1 MEPLKSLTEHRK
13 RRRRRPWRIPISA
26 KLTLDE
32 HGKGDIGTISEDLYV
47 DLFQHAQGKDS
58 ETAVRGINYIA
69 ITPWRR
75 PSAATIDDC
84 TWTILPVKVQ
94 VDRGATPSMIRFPV
108 SSLSLQSFAAAV
120 QESRNS
126 IKPKAGFEI
135 LVLEVEPLTLD
146 TICVKIDAN
155 ALQKHDEVQKRF
167 GGGFNPQSKSV
178 HTGTGKGKAQLPT
191 NGTSGYENEKLGSTQ
206 EDHLRAAI
214 RSSLATPLIVHRD
227 DLLPLPLPAHPITHV
242 PFPPIQITFCEPCD
256 QGLISGHTKIIIDIY
271 SRNRSSTDH
280 ATISKRGNL
289 LQHMIVEEDEDT
301 SAEVFFSAA
310 ETGGVLTRR
319 PQKGEEGV
327 TIQSSTS
334 DSSSEEDGSESDDLA
349 DNMISL
355 NAPSLPLQLS
365 GFMSSKTSTTPRPFG
380 LQNEGV
386 STPGSVFSNYTA
398 TTARQGKP
406 TPGRMFE
413 LRPLMSRVPE
423 EVLHPPPSSDEDDEA
438 RIFVDIKVLVRLG
451 CFSGDWIKLV
461 CVPGLNNGEK
471 DFLPSHAFRDD
482 ISIPEPFRVLKI
494 YGLADASL
502 ESGPV
507 YSRTSTDRRSSQS
520 SVVPGSRII
529 ASAYISPILFTNLG
543 QPKDVIITPL
553 SSESHNGTK
562 FTRSKVTS
570 SSIPPIAKEVTLL
583 RVPTPL
589 STERAVQ
596 NGLLVNLKQY
606 FEHRRRILREND
618 LIGIGMN
625 VRISRILS
633 ETGPTAEPDH
643 DMEELFLNSSE
654 DVDSAKEKVEIAWF
668 MVGNI
673 QLSSTLEDKQTLG
686 VETWGETASIE
697 PMTTRMVQVGSH
709 PGKVPS
715 ILQNPWQYYLGVK
728 HCPKLTNSK
737 SKDYLAKQIPGN
749 HKHSPLR
756 SRLRELLAAAT
767 SPQAYHLNM
776 QPLVILLHSS
786 QKNIGKTF
794 LATNACADLG
804 LHAFIIDAYDI
815 LTEGGAGS
823 GDLKTEASFRAR
835 MERALTCGVQY
846 TVPLIQHAEVL
857 SADRMATALKDVV
870 HDLRALIV
878 TTTEIDKIPDSVR
891 SLFTHELNISAPDES
906 EREQILRGVIGD
918 RGVKIAHDV
927 ELSAIAVKTAALV
940 AGDLVDVV
948 ERALVARQERLE
960 GLIANEINMQKANAF
975 LTRDILVAGG
985 TAVRC
990 ITKADFDIAVE
1001 AARKNFADSIGA
1013 PKIPNV
1019 SWDDVGGLSNVK
1031 DAVIETIQLPL
1042 ERPELFAK
1050 GMKKRSGI
1058 LFYGPPGTGKT
1069 LLAKA
1074 IATEFSLNFF
1084 SVKGPELLNMYI
1096 GESEANVRRVFQRA
1110 RDARPCV
1117 VFFDE
1122 LDSVAPKR
1130 GNQGDSGGVMDRIV
1144 SQLLAELDGMS
1155 DGDGGGGGVFV
1166 IGATNR
1172 PDLLDQALLRPGR
1185 FDKMLYLG
1193 ISDTHDK
1200 QLTILEALTRK
1211 FTLHPQMS
1219 LRRVADSLPFTYTGA
1234 DLYALCSDAM
1244 LKAITRQASGIDAKI
1259 KALPGGPVTTAYYF
1273 DHYATAEDT
1282 AVMVTEDDFF
1292 AAQRELAGSVRC
1304 VASIF
1309 RRDLR

>member
-1 MEPLKSLTEHRK
+1 M
-13 RRRRRPWRIPISA
+13 
-26 KLTLDE
+26 
-32 HGKGDIGTISEDLYV
+32 DLYV
-47 DLFQHAQGKDS
+47 DLFPYAQNKDS
-58 ETAVRGINYIA
+58 ETASRETYYVA

-75 PSAATIDDC
+75 PSIATIDDC
-84 TWTILPVKVQ
+84 TWTILPVKVL
-94 VDRGATPSMIRFPV
+94 VDRGATPSSIRFPV
-108 SSLSLQSFAAAV
+108 SSLPLQSFAAAI
-120 QESRNS
+120 QKSRNT
-126 IKPKAGFEI
+126 IKPKIGFEI
-135 LVLEVEPLTLD
+135 LVVEAEPLVLD
-146 TICVKIDAN
+146 TICVKVDAD
-155 ALQKHDEVQKRF
+155 ALQRHDEVQKKF
-167 GGGFNPQSKSV
+167 GGGFHPQSKNIY
-178 HTGTGKGKAQLPT
+178 TGKGKGKWKAQMPT
-191 NGTSGYENEKLGSTQ
+191 NGPGGDEIEKLGSTQ
-206 EDHLRAAI
+206 EENLRAAI
-214 RSSLATPLIVHRD
+214 RSSLAAPLIVHRD
-227 DLLPLPLPAHPITHV
+227 DFLPLPLPAHPITHV
-242 PFPPIQITFCEPCD
+242 PFPSIQITFCEPCD
-256 QGLISGHTKIIIDIY
+256 QGLISGHTKIVIDLY
-271 SRNRSSTDH
+271 SSHRSSTDH
-280 ATISKRGNL
+280 ATISKQGNL

-301 SAEVFFSAA
+301 SADVFFSAA
-310 ETGGVLTRR
+310 ETGELLTRR
-319 PQKGEEGV
+319 PQCREEEV
-327 TIQSSTS
+327 MAQSSSS
-334 DSSSEEDGSESDDLA
+334 DSLSEDDGSESDESA

-355 NAPSLPLQLS
+355 NAPILPLQSS
-365 GFMSSKTSTTPRPFG
+365 GFMSSKTSATPRSYGF
-380 LQNEGV
+380 QNEGM
-386 STPGSVFSNYTA
+386 STPGSAFSNYTA
-398 TTARQGKP
+398 TTARQGKQAR
-406 TPGRMFE
+406 GKMFE

-461 CVPGLNNGEK
+461 CVPSSESGEK
-471 DFLPSHAFRDD
+471 VLLPLDAFGDD
-482 ISIPEPFRVLKI
+482 ISIPESFRVLKI

-502 ESGPV
+502 GSGPL
-507 YSRTSTDRRSSQS
+507 YSRTNIDRRSSQGSVNPS
-520 SVVPGSRII
+520 SRTIT
-529 ASAYISPILFTNLG
+529 SAYVSPLLFANLG
-543 QPKDVIITPL
+543 QPKDVIVTPL
-553 SSESHNGTK
+553 LSDTHNSTK

-570 SSIPPIAKEVTLL
+570 SSIPPIAKQVLLL

-596 NGLLVNLKQY
+596 NGLLVSLKQY

-625 VRISRILS
+625 VRFSRILS
-633 ETGPTAEPDH
+633 ETGSTAEPDH
-643 DMEELFLNSSE
+643 DIEELFLNSSE
-654 DVDSAKEKVEIAWF
+654 DVASTQENVEIAWF

-673 QLSSTLEDKQTLG
+673 QLSSAPEDRQTLG

-697 PMTTRMVQVGSH
+697 PMMTRMVQVGSR

-715 ILQNPWQYYLGVK
+715 TLQNPWQYYLGVK
-728 HCPKLTNSK
+728 NCSKLAPHASK
-737 SKDYLAKQIPGN
+737 AYLTRQAPNN

-767 SPQAYHLNM
+767 SSQAYNLKM
-776 QPLVILLHSS
+776 QPLIILLHST
-786 QKNIGKTF
+786 QKNTGKTF
-794 LATNACADLG
+794 LATGACADLG
-804 LHAFIIDAYDI
+804 LHTFIIDAYDI
-815 LTEGGAGS
+815 ISEGGGGS

-835 MERALTCGVQY
+835 IDRALTCGAQY

-857 SADRMATALKDVV
+857 TADRVATALKDVV
-870 HDLRALIV
+870 NDLRALIV
-878 TTTEIDKIPDSVR
+878 TTTEVDKIPDSVR
-891 SLFTHELNISAPDES
+891 SLFTHELNIFAPDES
-906 EREQILRGVIGD
+906 EREQIIRDVIDD

-927 ELSAIAVKTAALV
+927 DLSAIAVKTAALV

-960 GLIANEINMQKANAF
+960 GLIANQTNHQTATSL
-975 LTRDILVAGG
+975 LTQDVLVAGG
-985 TAVRC
+985 ITVRC
-990 ITKADFDIAVE
+990 ITKADFNIAVE

-1031 DAVIETIQLPL
+1031 DAVMETIQLPL

-1058 LFYGPPGTGKT
+1058 LLYGPPGTGKT

-1211 FTLHPQMS
+1211 FTLHPQML
-1219 LRRVADSLPFTYTGA
+1219 LRRVAESLPFTYTGA

-1273 DHYATAEDT
+1273 DHYATQEDL

-1292 AAQRELAGSVRC
+1292 AAQKELAGSVR
-1304 VASIF
+1304 
-1309 RRDLR
+1309 